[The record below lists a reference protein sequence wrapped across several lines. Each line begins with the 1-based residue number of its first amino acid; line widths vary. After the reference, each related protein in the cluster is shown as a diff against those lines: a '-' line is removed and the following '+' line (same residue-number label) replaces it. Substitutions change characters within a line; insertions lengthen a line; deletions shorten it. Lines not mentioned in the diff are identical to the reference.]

1 LTPVKTFADHERQTD
16 IFEHLM
22 DEIGDHAGV
31 PQIEPP
37 RNRATLSAGT
47 RLPAAALTS
56 VNLAD
61 QMRQTGG

>member
-1 LTPVKTFADHERQTD
+1 
-16 IFEHLM
+16 M

-61 QMRQTGG
+61 QMRRTGG

>member
-1 LTPVKTFADHERQTD
+1 
-16 IFEHLM
+16 M
-22 DEIGDHAGV
+22 DEIGGHTGV

-56 VNLAD
+56 VNLED
-61 QMRQTGG
+61 QMRQTVVNAVGYPDRAARFSVVAVCVA